1 MYRYGIVFAISFCLT
16 NALFIGCGG
25 AETEVCAPL
34 GSDGGQ
40 AADSSIGDGQ

>member
-16 NALFIGCGG
+16 SALFIGCGG
-25 AETEVCAPL
+25 AETDVDAPQ

-40 AADSSIGDGQ
+40 VADSSIGDGQ